1 MKPDKEKATLR
12 TERMLPSRRRRRRS
26 RVKIV
31 LTSLSVLLLLVFLV
45 IFALTWYLCD
55 RLMYPERVPITRV
68 PTLPYVSVQ
77 LETVDDV
84 MIRGWFIP
92 APPDAGKAPAI
103 LLLHGVADNRNA
115 FNIDCRA
122 TDYKDICP
130 PNSPYAKGGYPTF
143 IEALHW
149 HGYAVLDIDQ
159 RAQGE
164 SGGNFCTYG
173 LYETRD
179 VAAALVYLQHRPDV
193 DGKQLGIYGSSMG
206 SITAIHAAAQMP
218 AFRAVA
224 VESPFADLTETMQ
237 VVTAP
242 LLRLPGWMV
251 WLILKL
257 YQLRTGVDLTQLR
270 NIDDMT
276 SLGDRP
282 FYAIGDMKDKVTL
295 PGDARRLYEASHS
308 SHRQLWEV
316 PDTGHTESLFYHP
329 AEFYQRLITF
339 FDEALRK

>member
-1 MKPDKEKATLR
+1 MRPDKEKATPR
-12 TERMLPSRRRRRRS
+12 TEMILHSRRRRRHS
-26 RVKIV
+26 RVRIV
-31 LTSLSVLLLLVFLV
+31 LTSLSVLLLLVFLA

-68 PTLPYVSVQ
+68 PTLPYLSVQ
-77 LETVDDV
+77 LETVDHV
-84 MIRGWFIP
+84 VIRGWFIP
-92 APPDAGKAPAI
+92 APPDTSKAPAI

-122 TDYKDICP
+122 TDSKDVCP

-143 IEALHW
+143 IEALHQ

-164 SGGNFCTYG
+164 SGGHFCTYG

-179 VAAALVYLQHRPDV
+179 VATALAYLQHRPDI
-193 DGKQLGIYGSSMG
+193 DSGRLGIYGTSMG
-206 SITAIHAAAQMP
+206 SITAIHAAARMP

-237 VVTAP
+237 AVTAP
-242 LLRLPGWMV
+242 LLRLPAWAV
-251 WLILKL
+251 WPILKL
-257 YQLRTGVDLTQLR
+257 YELRTGVDLTQIR
-270 NIDDMT
+270 NINDMAA
-276 SLGDRP
+276 LGDRP
-282 FYAIGDMKDKVTL
+282 FYAIGDMKDRVTL

-308 SHRQLWEV
+308 PLRQLWEV
-316 PDTGHTESLFYHP
+316 PDTSHTESLFYHP
-329 AEFYQRLITF
+329 DEFYQRLITF
-339 FDEALRK
+339 FDEALKK